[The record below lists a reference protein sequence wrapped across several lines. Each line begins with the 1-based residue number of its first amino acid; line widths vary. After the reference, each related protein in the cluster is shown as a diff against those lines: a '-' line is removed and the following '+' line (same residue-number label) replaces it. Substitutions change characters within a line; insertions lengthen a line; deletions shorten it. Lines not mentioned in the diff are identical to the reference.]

1 MDQGFP
7 ILGTLT
13 GIFNVTWTPRNYP
26 MNSNDMYVYLETQM
40 GAPCFAWK
48 RPCFGGLTF
57 KNRGQLGS
65 RYSRHRFINTCNVTN
80 SLSSLEAVRVG
91 TMVKAF
97 ADRWICGACEAKV
110 SGTTNA
116 ATEPHIRVF
125 PYISRSHTAYIG
137 EYTGEYLD
145 IPPL

>member
-7 ILGTLT
+7 IRR
-13 GIFNVTWTPRNYP
+13 TWTGNIMWLEPP
-26 MNSNDMYVYLETQM
+26 VVSTEFQWYVCLPGNPN

-48 RPCFGGLTF
+48 RLCFGGLTF

-65 RYSRHRFINTCNVTN
+65 RYSRHRFINTCSVTN

-125 PYISRSHTAYIG
+125 PYISRCHTAYIG
-137 EYTGEYLD
+137 EYTGEYLH